1 MPGMN
6 GKDLTSAL
14 QLELSNLRVLYISA
28 YTDDIRV
35 DTGRGQLLRRPFS
48 PDDLAKRVEEILNIN
63 NHLPL
68 TGQKQ
73 GVSQGQL
80 ENSLP
85 LNKINQSGYGK

>member
-14 QLELSNLRVLYISA
+14 QLKLSNLRVLYISA

-35 DTGRGQLLRRPFS
+35 DTGHGQLLQKPFS
-48 PDDLAKRVEEILNIN
+48 RDDLAKKVEEILNIN

-85 LNKINQSGYGK
+85 LNKINQSASEK